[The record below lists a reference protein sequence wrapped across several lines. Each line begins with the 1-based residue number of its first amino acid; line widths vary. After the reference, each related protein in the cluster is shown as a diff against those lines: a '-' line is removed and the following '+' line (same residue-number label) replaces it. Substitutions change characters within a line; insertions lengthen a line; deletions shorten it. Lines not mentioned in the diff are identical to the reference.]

1 MKTIF
6 KMMMAAMI
14 AVSSLALNASAN
26 SSVSANTATATTA
39 QKKATTASKASAGL
53 TLTGKG
59 LGSITIGMAKA
70 SLPTAVAGLYN
81 SKSYTRIDPETSM
94 DCSWDL
100 AGYYICKLNG
110 KETCAIYIDPKGKVC
125 GIYVTTP
132 SIKSTE
138 GVKPGMPAA
147 SVKRIAGMRYEYDE
161 MNDQHCFYAKSG
173 VLALTSEDAPD
184 KIHAIVVGAYY

>member
-26 SSVSANTATATTA
+26 SSVSANTATAATA
-39 QKKATTASKASAGL
+39 QKKTTASKASAGL

-94 DCSWDL
+94 DCRGDI

-110 KETCAIYIDPKGKVC
+110 KETCAIYIDSKGKVC

-147 SVKRIAGMRYEYDE
+147 
-161 MNDQHCFYAKSG
+161 
-173 VLALTSEDAPD
+173 
-184 KIHAIVVGAYY
+184 

>member
-39 QKKATTASKASAGL
+39 QKKTTASKASAGL

-59 LGSITIGMAKA
+59 LGSVTIGMAKA

-94 DCSWDL
+94 DCRGDI

-110 KETCAIYIDPKGKVC
+110 KETCAIYIDSKGKVC

-147 SVKRIAGMRYEYDE
+147 SVKRIAGMRYAYDE
-161 MNDQHCFYAKSG
+161 MDSQHCFYAKSG
-173 VLALTSEDAPD
+173 VLALTSEEVPD